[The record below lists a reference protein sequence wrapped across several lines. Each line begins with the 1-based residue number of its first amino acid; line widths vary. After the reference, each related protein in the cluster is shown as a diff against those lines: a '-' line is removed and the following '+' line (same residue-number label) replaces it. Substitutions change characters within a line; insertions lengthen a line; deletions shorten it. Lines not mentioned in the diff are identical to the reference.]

1 MNIIKILLILCIIS
15 TLAGCVSESTNI
27 PKQETSRAVLSMKEF
42 SDKHNLE
49 VENYAGG
56 YLFTRQG
63 VRLQLFPGLNYLR
76 YNGKTIRITDAPFVS
91 NGELFLPL
99 SLISSLPDS
108 FSPRE
113 QAVSSIFV
121 LLDPGHGGEDTGA
134 ISGKAFEK
142 DIVLDIARR
151 VQQRLNRAG
160 IASQLTRDADYFIT
174 LDERSKIANRHPGA
188 IFVSIHANA
197 ETTGN
202 VQGIETFYLTSKIS
216 DKQRAEW
223 ASDAYD
229 FNTADGSLN
238 PKMELIAA
246 EKMSYGARNDSK
258 TLARFVQN
266 TIISDLGEPSRGV
279 KQENFSVL
287 RESFFGP
294 AILVETGFVTNAQ
307 SRSKLLNYAYRQ
319 KMAESI
325 ANGILKFIQ
334 SKN

>member
-1 MNIIKILLILCIIS
+1 MKIIKLLLIICMLT

-27 PKQETSRAVLSMKEF
+27 PKQETSSAVIPMKEF
-42 SDKHNLE
+42 CSTHNLE

-76 YNGKTIRITDAPFVS
+76 YNGKTIRITDTPFVS
-91 NGELFLPL
+91 SGELFLPL
-99 SLISSLPDS
+99 SLIKSLPDS

-134 ISGKAFEK
+134 ISGKAYEK

-151 VQQRLNRAG
+151 VQQRLSRAG

-202 VQGIETFYLTSKIS
+202 VEGIETFYLTSKIS
-216 DKQRAEW
+216 DRQRAEW

-229 FNTADGSLN
+229 FNTANGSLD
-238 PKMELIAA
+238 PKLELIAA
-246 EKMSYGARNDSK
+246 ERMSHGARDDSK
-258 TLARFVQN
+258 ALAQFVQKTLIN
-266 TIISDLGEPSRGV
+266 NLGEASRGV

-294 AILVETGFVTNAQ
+294 AILIETGFVTHAQ
-307 SRSKLLNYAYRQ
+307 SRQKLLNYAYRQ
-319 KMAESI
+319 RMADSI
-325 ANGILKFIQ
+325 ANGILQFIQ